1 MGEREL
7 SRPLPVGPEREVSM
21 QASSLRAASAVRMP
35 APAAPV
41 RASRPPRSGMRF
53 TRGLLIGSA
62 ASGTM
67 WVLIGYAVFAAL

>member
-1 MGEREL
+1 
-7 SRPLPVGPEREVSM
+7 
-21 QASSLRAASAVRMP
+21 
-35 APAAPV
+35 
-41 RASRPPRSGMRF
+41 MRF